1 MALGIF
7 KHVPLATLIT
17 LQSDATAA
25 LLAGKNRIVSSAG
38 SGDVN
43 VTKEFQLDN
52 KVFWDELNW
61 ALEYNSASSYT
72 PKVRRTI
79 IRYV

>member
-1 MALGIF
+1 VALGLF
-7 KHVPLATLIT
+7 KHVSVATLAQ
-17 LQSDATAA
+17 LHSEATAA

-43 VTKEFQLDN
+43 VTKEYQLDN
-52 KVFWDELNW
+52 KVFWEELNW
-61 ALEYNSASSYT
+61 ALEYNSPGSYT

-79 IRYV
+79 TRYV